1 MHCYTCSWA
10 NAGFYRLYSLRVSLR
25 HIGNVMSSSSEARLQ
40 SCVLPR
46 VESTLLL
53 GCPGQHGN
61 RTETKRCQSDPDC
74 RFSSWPTWKKP
85 KSDKQTP
92 NQKESFFFLVVVFS
106 LCFAV
111 FEMHPLCG
119 VLQWGR
125 KGKALHH
132 NCFLPSA
139 QWPTVPVACAE
150 EQRLL
155 LKVACSRKTFHEY
168 QWGIREHISQD
179 YVEVELQ

>member
-1 MHCYTCSWA
+1 MENCMLYPMHCYTCSWA

-92 NQKESFFFLVVVFS
+92 NQKESFFFLLLFS
-106 LCFAV
+106 LSALLCLKCIHSAV
-111 FEMHPLCG
+111 SFSE
-119 VLQWGR
+119 V
-125 KGKALHH
+125 GKERLSTTTA
-132 NCFLPSA
+132 FF
-139 QWPTVPVACAE
+139 PVHSDLRC
-150 EQRLL
+150 Q
-155 LKVACSRKTFHEY
+155 
-168 QWGIREHISQD
+168 
-179 YVEVELQ
+179 